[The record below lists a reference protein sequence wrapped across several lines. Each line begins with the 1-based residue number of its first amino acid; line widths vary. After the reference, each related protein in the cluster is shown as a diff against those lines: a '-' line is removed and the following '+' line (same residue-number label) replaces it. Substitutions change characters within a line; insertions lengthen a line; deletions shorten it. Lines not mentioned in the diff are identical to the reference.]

1 MIISHAKGILNHIVK
16 TKCLSPIGCSQT
28 CVTVR
33 KGSYPCPISGITL
46 QRHCMTQI
54 FFLVMPEIDFFSN
67 TSQDRRFI
75 SITKARVSGSSF
87 GPQSEPVW
95 TSNDYIKSLGH
106 SVIHRFLKII
116 ERLLSFEYQTSWFT
130 RKAQPSF
137 AISVN
142 HFHSIC
148 KFHSWLCYFSAF
160 ICLSKLP
167 NMYFKNASRHP
178 VVSQVGTRIS

>member
-1 MIISHAKGILNHIVK
+1 MSESYRLLADVRNSEKRKLSMSDFRINPKSSSK
-16 TKCLSPIGCSQT
+16 T
-28 CVTVR
+28 
-33 KGSYPCPISGITL
+33 
-46 QRHCMTQI
+46 CMTQI
-54 FFLVMPEIDFFSN
+54 FFRVIPEIDFFSN

-75 SITKARVSGSSF
+75 TITEARVSGSSF

-95 TSNDYIKSLGH
+95 TSNHYIKSLGH

-116 ERLLSFEYQTSWFT
+116 QRLLCFEYQTSWFT

-160 ICLSKLP
+160 ICLFKLP
-167 NMYFKNASRHP
+167 SMY
-178 VVSQVGTRIS
+178 